1 MVFLFTK
8 ADLLA
13 LPHEEFVS
21 AINSPQLEHVRDVQL
36 SYSTDQQWW
45 LAVPNGRNPDGI
57 TLAWINTQRLFI
69 D

>member
-13 LPHEEFVS
+13 LSHEEFVS
-21 AINSPQLEHVRDVQL
+21 AINNPQLEHVRDAQL
-36 SYSTDQQWW
+36 SYCPTNQWW

-57 TLAWINTQRLFI
+57 TLAWINTQRLLI